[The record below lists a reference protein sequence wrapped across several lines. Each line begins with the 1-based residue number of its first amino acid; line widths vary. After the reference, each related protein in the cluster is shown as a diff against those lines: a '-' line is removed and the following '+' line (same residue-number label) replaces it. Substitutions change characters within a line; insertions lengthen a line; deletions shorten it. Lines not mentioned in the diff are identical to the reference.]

1 MTPVRG
7 KRGRLVH
14 AWTPHGARRDL
25 APEQIPDVICGRR
38 LAGARVVDENIDC
51 PACLDVLFTGN

>member
-14 AWTPHGARRDL
+14 AMAFGVRRDL
-25 APEQIPDVICGRR
+25 APEDIRPILCGKKLR
-38 LAGARVVDENIDC
+38 GAIVVDEDIDC
-51 PACLDVLFTGN
+51 DACLSILFEGN

>member
-14 AWTPHGARRDL
+14 AANAIGIRRDL
-25 APEQIPDVICGRR
+25 APEDIPNLLCARR
-38 LAGARVVDENIDC
+38 LHAPIIVDEEIDC
-51 PACLDVLFTGN
+51 PACLDIIERAN